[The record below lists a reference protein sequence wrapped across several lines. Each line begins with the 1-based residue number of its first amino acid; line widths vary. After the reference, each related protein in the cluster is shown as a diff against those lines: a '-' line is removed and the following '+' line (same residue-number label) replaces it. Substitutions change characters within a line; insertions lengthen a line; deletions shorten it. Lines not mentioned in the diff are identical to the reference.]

1 MNKNDVIVSLT
12 RRDLRWILLIV
23 AVIVVWIAVPQLSAQ
38 KIQDE
43 YSDTFKIATDDGGIA
58 IATSSDGKYVYLV
71 GKKGLIVSDEHGKTG
86 TWVQTLRLK

>member
-12 RRDLRWILLIV
+12 RSDLRWILLIV
-23 AVIVVWIAVPQLSAQ
+23 IVIVAWFTVPQLYAQ
-38 KIQDE
+38 KVQDQ
-43 YSDTFKIATDDGGIA
+43 YSDKFKVATEDGGIA

-71 GKKGLIVSDEHGKTG
+71 GKKGLIVSDDFGKTG